1 MATTTATATPTIP
14 DTLAKLRIRLTALG
28 DGRDARSDNERAAYR
43 SNYDTTQRCISGLM
57 NAPDDLADA
66 QRRLADAEA
75 QRAAWLAKEAEIEQA
90 IATAPERDKE
100 MRQRQLQLLRN
111 GVLFVAP
118 GVTLGSLSYIEG
130 RIAELTGERDRA
142 QSALDAHLKQAAALL
157 AVPVA
162 T

>member
-1 MATTTATATPTIP
+1 MATTTATATPTIS
-14 DTLAKLRIRLTALG
+14 DTLAKLRARLTALG
-28 DGRDARSDNERAAYR
+28 DGRDARSDNERATYR
-43 SNYDTTQRCISGLM
+43 RDYDTTQRCISGLM

-75 QRAAWLAKEAEIEQA
+75 QRAAWLAKEKDIEQA
-90 IATAPERDKE
+90 IANEPDDQNLR
-100 MRQRQLQLLRN
+100 RQLQLLRN
-111 GVLFVAP
+111 GTLFVAP
-118 GVTLGSLSYIEG
+118 GVTLGTLDYHDA

-142 QSALDAHLKQAAALL
+142 QATLDAHLKQAAALL